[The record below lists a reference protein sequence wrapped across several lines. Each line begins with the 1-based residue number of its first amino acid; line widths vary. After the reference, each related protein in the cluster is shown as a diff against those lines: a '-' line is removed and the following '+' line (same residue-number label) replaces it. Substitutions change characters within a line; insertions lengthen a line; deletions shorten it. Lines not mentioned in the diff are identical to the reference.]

1 MSVNDDTTPPTTD
14 SSAPLDVST
23 PAPTAAA
30 NVPNLMMIGA
40 MPINTQMNVETDI
53 LETVVFSETFCRF
66 RLQNKGIL
74 HSNSKIVFAL
84 DTSSGSGADC
94 ILPANIGIHSIIDRA
109 VLKVGT
115 KTICETDGFNHFMQH
130 RSSFVNPQHNKQRE
144 SITSS
149 RLMCRKWEY
158 NLGVNAKSASGRTDS
173 INEANDYTLDLGI
186 DVNALN
192 NASASR
198 DIAVHKYTLLN
209 PTASAANG
217 TGTSDFQI
225 TINDLFPFLKMNQLP
240 LYMMKEEID
249 IELYFAKE
257 NKRGVSKGGVV
268 ASDKFAAKLIRN
280 STQMIADY
288 IYYPQEIMTAYQ
300 NANNNMSFTYVD
312 YRLVKHTV
320 DNSADESQS
329 IILNVGGAGRVV
341 NKLFFGL
348 SRADTTAIPQ
358 RSGLFNLYS
367 SYGSGEDSADNLGAV
382 SHNVRY
388 NDKFL
393 YPIDIK
399 NNARLFHN
407 MQQAEGSV
415 PFISKDEYVGELG
428 LISERKVFGYQAYD
442 SLETTNFWVEDRLNR
457 NERVNSRGIEIYQT
471 WGALEGGL
479 VYTMRC
485 WLEIVKYATL
495 QDGILQTYYA

>member
-1 MSVNDDTTPPTTD
+1 MSVNDDTTPPTTE
-14 SSAPLDVST
+14 SSAPLDASTAGVS
-23 PAPTAAA
+23 APA
-30 NVPNLMMIGA
+30 NVPDLMRIGA
-40 MPINTQMNVETDI
+40 MPINTQMDVETDI
-53 LETVVFSETFCRF
+53 LESIVFSETFCRF

-94 ILPANIGIHSIIDRA
+94 ILPANIGIHSVIDRA
-109 VLKVGT
+109 VLKIGT

-158 NLGVNAKSASGRTDS
+158 NLGSSQKSASGRTDS
-173 INEANDYTLDLGI
+173 INEANDYTLDFGI
-186 DVNALN
+186 DVDALN
-192 NASASR
+192 NASGSR
-198 DIAVHKYTLLN
+198 DIDVHKYTLLN
-209 PTASAANG
+209 PTASVASG
-217 TGTSDFQI
+217 TGTSNFQI

-257 NKRGVSKGGVV
+257 NKRGVSKGGVS
-268 ASDKFAAKLIRN
+268 ADDTFAAKLIRN

-288 IYYPQEIMTAYQ
+288 IYYPQEIMTAYET
-300 NANNNMSFTYVD
+300 ANNDMSFTYVD
-312 YRLVKHTV
+312 YRLVKHTI
-320 DNSADESQS
+320 DNSSDESQS

-348 SRADTTAIPQ
+348 SLPDTKADPQ
-358 RSGLFNLYS
+358 RRGILNIYE
-367 SYGSGEDSADNLGAV
+367 SYGNGEDAAGDLGAV
-382 SHNVRY
+382 SHNIRY

-393 YPIDIK
+393 YPIDIT

-415 PFISKDEYVGELG
+415 PFISKDEYAGELG
-428 LISERKVFGYQAYD
+428 LISAQKVFGHKAFSD
-442 SLETTNFWVEDRLNR
+442 LETTNFWVEDRLNR

-471 WGALEGGL
+471 WGALTDDIL
-479 VYTMRC
+479 TMRC

-495 QDGILQTYYA
+495 KDGILQCYYA